1 MRKLISNQGIH
12 RLSSIWMVFWIIF
25 LLILPLG
32 ILCGLLFRSSAITG
46 SHTFFQLIT
55 GTVWKPTQQ
64 EFGFLPF
71 ILSSLY
77 VTLIAL
83 VFAGPLCLFSAIHIC
98 FYAKSMMLR
107 VIQPVIDI
115 LAGIPSVVYGVWG
128 ILAIVPLVSRV
139 AKHGFHTP
147 STGYTLLSGGI
158 VLGVMIIPFVLNIL
172 IDLFRSV
179 PKELHEASLSLGAG
193 KWYTIKR
200 VVLKK
205 AMPGIIS
212 AMGLG
217 LSRAFGETMA
227 VLMVVGNVA
236 QIPRGIF
243 DPGYPLPALIANNYG
258 EMMSIPQYDA
268 ALLFA
273 ALLLL
278 ILVIFFNFASR
289 LLIMRYEKSSR

>member
-1 MRKLISNQGIH
+1 
-12 RLSSIWMVFWIIF
+12 
-25 LLILPLG
+25 
-32 ILCGLLFRSSAITG
+32 
-46 SHTFFQLIT
+46 
-55 GTVWKPTQQ
+55 
-64 EFGFLPF
+64 
-71 ILSSLY
+71 
-77 VTLIAL
+77 
-83 VFAGPLCLFSAIHIC
+83 
-98 FYAKSMMLR
+98 MMLR

-179 PKELHEASLSLGAG
+179 PKELHEA
-193 KWYTIKR
+193 
-200 VVLKK
+200 
-205 AMPGIIS
+205 
-212 AMGLG
+212 
-217 LSRAFGETMA
+217 
-227 VLMVVGNVA
+227 
-236 QIPRGIF
+236 RGIF